1 METQAIYR
9 AAQMADTQTLEGVT
23 ANGRV
28 SGLFFELTVEQR
40 YRNAT
45 GRNIEA
51 VYSFPLPWGAELM
64 SLEFDLGGR
73 TLAGTVVPRKV
84 GEERYEGAID
94 AGDTAVLL
102 ERAADGI
109 YTANVGNLMPGE
121 AAVVRYRY
129 AQLLRLEKGH
139 VRLTVPTVIAPRY
152 GNAESQA
159 GLAPHQVPVSNLLVD
174 YPFEIAIAV
183 EGSLASGAVSS
194 PSHAVAETRTRGGVE
209 LRLASAGQLDRD
221 FVVEIGDLHGRAFG
235 SLCRDADGW
244 VALVSFCPTFPTS
257 GARPARTAKILVDCS
272 GSMNGSSIEAARRAL
287 HAIFSEL
294 EFEDRFSLSRFGSR
308 VEHLDEGLQPVTD
321 ETIARAGKAV
331 MGLRADLGGTELA
344 VALASTLAR
353 DKGERA
359 DVLLITDGQ
368 SWNAEGIV
376 KTAKAS
382 GQRIFVVGI
391 GAASAESLLRN
402 LAEET
407 GGACEFVTAGEDAER
422 AITRMFSRMAQV
434 PARGACLSWPSVPEW
449 EVPVGSSIFEGE
461 TVHAFARFPDAPSG
475 PVRLAFSL
483 ADAGEV
489 VAEVDLGR
497 PIQTASDLPRMAA
510 ARLLGLVGREEQ
522 LRLSLRYQLITE
534 QTNCVLVHERA
545 DGEKAAQLPQLKK
558 VEQML
563 AAGWGGVSHVC
574 KMVSYEACFEDMN
587 LDRRAELEQ
596 PAQFSRRR
604 DSSEAMDDSFT
615 ATPRGPASIVQNLN
629 TSFMDTLL
637 GRTTAPCSFSHL
649 ESLGVPEHLLE
660 QLRKLVGGQDEERY
674 VVAMFLLLMVE
685 AVAPEGGKRHVKREL
700 RGVLR
705 GHPDPKALRQLL
717 EDRLGPIDPRKW

>member
-1 METQAIYR
+1 MEMQAIYR
-9 AAQMADTQTLEGVT
+9 VAQMADTQTLEGVT

-28 SGLFFELTVEQR
+28 SGLFFELTIEQR

-45 GRNIEA
+45 GCNIEA

-102 ERAADGI
+102 ERASDGI

-159 GLAPHQVPVSNLLVD
+159 GLAPHQVPASNLLVD
-174 YPFEIAIAV
+174 YPFEIALAI
-183 EGSLASGAVSS
+183 EGPLASGAVSS
-194 PSHAVAETRTRGGVE
+194 PSHAVAVTRTEGGVQ
-209 LRLASAGQLDRD
+209 LRLVRAGQLDRD
-221 FVVEIGDLHGRAFG
+221 FVVAIGALEGRAFG

-244 VALVSFCPTFPTS
+244 VALASFCPVFPKS
-257 GARPARTAKILVDCS
+257 GTRPARTAKILVDCS

-287 HAIFSEL
+287 HAILSEL

-308 VEHLDEGLQPVTD
+308 VEHFDEGLQPVTD
-321 ETIARAGKAV
+321 ETIARAGNAV

-344 VALASTLAR
+344 AALASTLAR
-353 DKGERA
+353 NKGERA

-376 KTAKAS
+376 KTAQAS
-382 GQRIFVVGI
+382 GQRVFVVGI
-391 GAASAESLLRN
+391 GSASAESLLRN

-422 AITRMFSRMAQV
+422 AITRMFSRMAKV
-434 PARGACLSWPSVPEW
+434 PARGVGLSWPSAPEW

-461 TVHAFARFPDAPSG
+461 TMHAFARFPEAPSG

-497 PIQTASDLPRMAA
+497 PIQAASDLPRMAA

-545 DGEKAAQLPQLKK
+545 EGEKAVRLPQLVQ

-563 AAGWGGVSHVC
+563 AADWGGVGHVS
-574 KMVSYEACFEDMN
+574 KMVSSESCFNDLN
-587 LDRRAELEQ
+587 LDHRAELEQ
-596 PAQFSRRR
+596 PAHFSRRR
-604 DSSEAMDDSFT
+604 DSLRAVDDSFI
-615 ATPRGPASIVQNLN
+615 AIPHGPASIVENLN

-674 VVAMFLLLMVE
+674 VVAMFLLLVVE
-685 AVAPEGGKRHVKREL
+685 VVAPEGGKRHVKREL

-717 EDRLGPIDPRKW
+717 EDRLGPVDPRKW

>member
-1 METQAIYR
+1 MQAIHR
-9 AAQMADTQTLEGVT
+9 VAQMADTQTLEGVT
-23 ANGRV
+23 ATGRV

-102 ERAADGI
+102 ERAANGI

-121 AAVVRYRY
+121 SAVVRYRY

-152 GNAESQA
+152 GDAESQA
-159 GLAPHQVPVSNLLVD
+159 GLAPHQVPASSLLVD
-174 YPFEIAIAV
+174 YPFEIAIAID
-183 EGSLASGAVSS
+183 GPLASGAVSS
-194 PSHAVAETRTRGGVE
+194 PSHAVAVTRTEDGIE
-209 LRLASAGQLDRD
+209 LRLARSSQLDRD
-221 FVVEIGDLHGRAFG
+221 FVVEIGALKGRAFG

-244 VALVSFCPTFPTS
+244 VALASFCPTFPKS
-257 GARPARTAKILVDCS
+257 GTRPARTAKILVDCS

-287 HAIFSEL
+287 HAILSEL

-331 MGLRADLGGTELA
+331 MDLRADLGGTELA
-344 VALASTLAR
+344 AALASTLAR

-376 KTAKAS
+376 KTAQAS
-382 GQRIFVVGI
+382 GQRVFVVGI
-391 GAASAESLLRN
+391 GAASAESLLRK
-402 LAEET
+402 LAEKT
-407 GGACEFVTAGEDAER
+407 GGACEFVVAGEAAER
-422 AITRMFSRMAQV
+422 AITRMFSRMTQV
-434 PARGACLSWPSVPEW
+434 PARGARLSWPCVPEW

-461 TVHAFARFPDAPSG
+461 TVHAFARFPEAPSG
-475 PVRLAFSL
+475 PVQLAFSL
-483 ADAGEV
+483 VGAGEV
-489 VAEVDLGR
+489 LAEVDLGR
-497 PIQTASDLPRMAA
+497 PIQAATDLPRMAA
-510 ARLLGLVGREEQ
+510 ARLLGLVDREERLQ
-522 LRLSLRYQLITE
+522 LALRYQLITE

-545 DGEKAAQLPQLKK
+545 DGEKATQLPQLKK

-563 AAGWGGVSHVC
+563 AAGWGG
-574 KMVSYEACFEDMN
+574 MGRADLPVSYENLCVNDMEPP
-587 LDRRAELEQ
+587 RRAELE
-596 PAQFSRRR
+596 PLAHFSRRR
-604 DSSEAMDDSFT
+604 ESVRASDDSFI
-615 ATPRGPASIVQNLN
+615 ATPRGPASLVQNLN

-649 ESLGVPEHLLE
+649 ESLNVPDPIIER
-660 QLRKLVGGQDEERY
+660 LRKLVGGQDEERY
-674 VVAMFLLLMVE
+674 IVAMFLLLMVE

-705 GHPDPKALRQLL
+705 GHPDPKALRHLL
-717 EDRLGPIDPRKW
+717 EVTLGPIDPSSW

>member
-1 METQAIYR
+1 MEMQAIHQV
-9 AAQMADTQTLEGVT
+9 AQMADTQTLEGVT
-23 ANGRV
+23 ATGRV

-84 GEERYEGAID
+84 GEERYEDAID

-121 AAVVRYRY
+121 SAVVRYRY

-159 GLAPHQVPVSNLLVD
+159 GLAPHQVPTSNLLVD
-174 YPFEIAIAV
+174 YTFEIAIAI

-194 PSHAVAETRTRGGVE
+194 PSHAVAVTRTDGGVE
-209 LRLASAGQLDRD
+209 LRLARAGQLDRD
-221 FVVEIGDLHGRAFG
+221 FVVEIGALQGRAFG

-244 VALVSFCPTFPTS
+244 VALASFCPTFPRS
-257 GARPARTAKILVDCS
+257 GTRPARTAKILVDCS

-287 HAIFSEL
+287 HAILSEL

-308 VEHLDEGLQPVTD
+308 VEHLDDGLQPVTD

-344 VALASTLAR
+344 AALASTLAR

-376 KTAKAS
+376 KTAQAS
-382 GQRIFVVGI
+382 GQRVFVVGI
-391 GAASAESLLRN
+391 GAASAESLLHN
-402 LAEET
+402 LADET
-407 GGACEFVTAGEDAER
+407 GGACEFVAAGEAAEL

-434 PARGACLSWPSVPEW
+434 PARGARLSWPFVPEW
-449 EVPVGSSIFEGE
+449 EVPVSSSIFEGE
-461 TVHAFARFPDAPSG
+461 TVHAFARFPEAPSG

-483 ADAGEV
+483 AGAGEV
-489 VAEVDLGR
+489 VTEVDLGR
-497 PIQTASDLPRMAA
+497 PVQTASDLPRMAA
-510 ARLLGLVGREEQ
+510 ARLLGLVGEEEQ
-522 LRLSLRYQLITE
+522 LKLALRYQLITE

-545 DGEKAAQLPQLKK
+545 DGEKATQLPQLKR

-563 AAGWGGVSHVC
+563 AADWGGVGRVS
-574 KMVSYEACFEDMN
+574 KMVSHESCYGDLN
-587 LDRRAELEQ
+587 LVSRAELEQ
-596 PAQFSRRR
+596 PAHFSRRR
-604 DSSEAMDDSFT
+604 ESIRAMDDSFI
-615 ATPRGPASIVQNLN
+615 ATPPGPASLVQNLN

-649 ESLGVPEHLLE
+649 ENLGVPEHVID
-660 QLRKLVGGQDEERY
+660 QLRSLIGREHEERY

-685 AVAPEGGKRHVKREL
+685 AATPEGGKRHVKREL

-717 EDRLGPIDPRKW
+717 EDTLGPIDPRKW